1 IYILANL
8 MYLAVMPLEAMAFA
22 PSERVA
28 VAASEFIFGETGTYI
43 IAIMIMVSTFGC
55 NNGLILAGAR
65 VYYTMAKDKLFFKK
79 PKISTVIMFRAGDCG
94 YNVFGLR
101 FYVLPENMATCS
113 IT

>member
-1 IYILANL
+1 EIQNPKRNVGLSLFFGTFIVTIIYILANL

-43 IAIMIMVSTFGC
+43 IALMIMISTFGC

-65 VYYTMAKDKLFFKK
+65 VYYTMSKDGLFFKNAK
-79 PKISTVIMFRAGDCG
+79 KLNN
-94 YNVFGLR
+94 YNV
-101 FYVLPENMATCS
+101 P
-113 IT
+113 